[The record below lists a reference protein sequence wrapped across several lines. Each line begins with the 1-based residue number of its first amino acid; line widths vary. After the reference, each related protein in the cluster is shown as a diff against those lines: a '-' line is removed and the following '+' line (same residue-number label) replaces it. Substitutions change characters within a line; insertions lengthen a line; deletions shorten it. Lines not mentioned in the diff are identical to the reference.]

1 MSTTLRNMFASFV
14 SLIVDCV
21 NRIVLYYLQQQC
33 LHVTDLRGGRERT
46 QSTGPPQPVMQARVS
61 QPRPRLQAARL
72 RPVSS
77 LPSAVAEPSAA
88 ARWAWY
94 TPYTTL
100 GPGRSGRWMRA

>member
-1 MSTTLRNMFASFV
+1 MTV
-14 SLIVDCV
+14 SKELCPIAAVSPY
-21 NRIVLYYLQQQC
+21 N
-33 LHVTDLRGGRERT
+33 DLRGGSERT

-61 QPRPRLQAARL
+61 QARPRLQAARL

-77 LPSAVAEPSAA
+77 FPSAVAEPSAA

-100 GPGRSGRWMRA
+100 GSGESDLGFDGIITRTYLFPT